1 MSLYRRS
8 RAVTWEILSTHAEG
22 DRFADLSALVSMS
35 IFALILL
42 NVIAVIL
49 GTVDTIKSQHGTV
62 LRGFEVFSVLV
73 FTVEYALRIWSCVE
87 AEEYEESVAGRL
99 RFGKSFYSVID
110 LAAIAPF
117 YISFGV
123 DLRSARVLRLLRVF
137 RLIKAA
143 RYFSALRMFGEVFR
157 KKKEEIVISLAILGM
172 MTVVTSSLMYYAER
186 AAQPDV
192 FSSIPSAMW
201 WSVVTVTTVG
211 YGNAT
216 PVTVPGQMLGGL
228 VALLGTGMG
237 ALPAGFLA
245 SGFSDAM
252 NGDLEKEGQEEASG
266 KDSSV
271 GDSQR
276 PPSHALEVQFCPHCG
291 LELPR
296 VSNGDRTGEYR
307 QLSSGQAEP
316 QGQEEP
322 AASPEQI

>member
-1 MSLYRRS
+1 
-8 RAVTWEILSTHAEG
+8 
-22 DRFADLSALVSMS
+22 MS

-49 GTVDTIKSQHGTV
+49 GTVDTIKSQYGTV

-87 AEEYEESVAGRL
+87 AEEYDGSVAGRL
-99 RFGKSFYSVID
+99 RFGRSFYSVID
-110 LAAIAPF
+110 LVAIAPF
-117 YISFGV
+117 YISLGI
-123 DLRSARVLRLLRVF
+123 DLRFTRVLRLLRVF
-137 RLIKAA
+137 RLVKAA

-157 KKKEEIVISLAILGM
+157 KKREEIVISLAILGM
-172 MTVVTSSLMYYAER
+172 MTVVTSSLMYYVER

-216 PVTVPGQMLGGL
+216 PVTVPGQVLGGL

-245 SGFSDAM
+245 SGFSDAL
-252 NGDLEKEGQEEASG
+252 D
-266 KDSSV
+266 
-271 GDSQR
+271 GDSRKEDQKESPEENLNSGDSGR
-276 PPSHALEVQFCPHCG
+276 QSPSPSLKVQYCPNCG
-291 LELPR
+291 SELPALIGGGSESGHMHHHDER
-296 VSNGDRTGEYR
+296 NSNR
-307 QLSSGQAEP
+307 
-316 QGQEEP
+316 
-322 AASPEQI
+322 